1 MKKRSLINS
10 FFVYFSI
17 AVIQTLWL
25 PIAALGF
32 LCYCIS
38 NLIEIGHI
46 ELCHLVSLIKNKI

>member
-1 MKKRSLINS
+1 M
-10 FFVYFSI
+10 YFTI

-25 PIAALGF
+25 PIAVLGF

-46 ELCHLVSLIKNKI
+46 ELCHLVSLIKNKF